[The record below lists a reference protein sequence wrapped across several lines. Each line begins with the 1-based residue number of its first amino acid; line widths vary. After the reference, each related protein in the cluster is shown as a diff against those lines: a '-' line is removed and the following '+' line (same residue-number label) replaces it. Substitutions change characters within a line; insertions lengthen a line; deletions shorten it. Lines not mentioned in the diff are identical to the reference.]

1 MKTLILITGSSHT
14 HGSQPQPSTEGTTDQ
29 PEQQGTIQGS
39 LTAML
44 SCSQNPWE
52 TPIPRLQLPA
62 WPSVW
67 RSGNK
72 E

>member
-1 MKTLILITGSSHT
+1 MKTLIIITGFSHT
-14 HGSQPQPSTEGTTDQ
+14 HGSQSQPSTEDTTDQ

-39 LTAML
+39 LTATL
-44 SCSQNPWE
+44 GCSQNPWE
-52 TPIPRLQLPA
+52 TPTPRLQLPA